1 MLKFTFDI
9 STRTATPTHL
19 QSIRRGD
26 DEEIEVT
33 LTKDGDNYEL
43 QTGERLIFTLKDKSA
58 KRSAD
63 PLIVVATEDWT
74 HATNVYKAALETDTA
89 ELLAAMDALEEG
101 VTTLALVGD
110 LSWYKDSAAGTKP
123 KSSQDI
129 TVNCQNDVERDAD
142 GIPSLAA
149 TFWQRLKAAF
159 DGSLTKDDTTQV
171 ITVTG
176 GTGGTGD
183 VGGSI
188 HGATAKTTLANAD
201 EFGLWDS
208 VSSALRKIT
217 WTNLKA
223 AIKAY
228 ADTLYAA
235 LGHTH
240 TQSDVTGLVSALA
253 GKAAASHTHAT
264 SDVTGLD
271 TALAGKA
278 ASSHTHSDAT
288 TSAAGFMSASDKTK
302 LNGIESGATADM
314 TAAEILTAIK
324 TVDGSGS
331 GLDADLL
338 DGESKA
344 YFGTASETNNLLAS
358 VIACADRL
366 VALESVDYEARIAAL
381 EAKIADLTSLTIS
394 GGNLVVTDNS
404 ANVGYIGMANGPVV

>member
-1 MLKFTFDI
+1 MLEFTFDI
-9 STRTATPTHL
+9 ATRIATPSHV

-33 LTKDGDNYEL
+33 LTKDGEDYEL
-43 QTGERLIFTLKDKSA
+43 QVGERLLFTLKDKSA

-63 PLIVVATEDWT
+63 PLIAITTDDWT
-74 HATNVYKAALETDTA
+74 NEANVYTAALDTDTA

-176 GTGGTGD
+176 GSGD

-240 TQSDVTGLVSALA
+240 TQSDVTGLVS
-253 GKAAASHTHAT
+253 
-264 SDVTGLD
+264 
-271 TALAGKA
+271 ALAGKA